1 MSTHHGIPQLT
12 NPFSKIRQSACHLN
26 LWKEWIERVF
36 ARKAP
41 RGPNNDEG
49 FMKRVS
55 EEIPHNDVPETWQHG
70 GDRKNPLDV

>member
-1 MSTHHGIPQLT
+1 MYMSTHHGIPQLT

-49 FMKRVS
+49 FMKR
-55 EEIPHNDVPETWQHG
+55 
-70 GDRKNPLDV
+70 